1 MPKTKLTKQEY
12 DSFRNKW
19 IKDTVYFMDRDQ
31 LENYAML
38 YFQEDLKTENQES
51 AFETMQSIDDEVFST
66 LANKFNLEVD

>member
-38 YFQEDLKTENQES
+38 YFQEDLKTEDQES
-51 AFETMQSIDDEVFST
+51 AFESMQSIDDEVFST

>member
-38 YFQEDLKTENQES
+38 YFQEDLKTEDQES
-51 AFETMQSIDDEVFST
+51 AFESMQSIDDEVFST
-66 LANKFNLEVD
+66 LANKFNLEVN

>member
-38 YFQEDLKTENQES
+38 YFQEDLKTEDQED
-51 AFETMQSIDDEVFST
+51 AFESMQNIDDEVFTT
-66 LANKFNLEVD
+66 LENKFNLEVY

>member
-38 YFQEDLKTENQES
+38 YFQEDLKNEDQED

-66 LANKFNLEVD
+66 LANKFNLEVN